1 MQIITRKFN
10 NETYN
15 KLKEQG
21 LSPIMAQIYA
31 QRGINTTK
39 ELDYSLKELLPVN
52 MLKNI
57 MLAVKILEQAI
68 INNQKITIVGDY
80 DCDGAT
86 ATAVAIKSLK
96 MFGAKN
102 VSYFV
107 PDRQKDG
114 YGLSKK
120 IVENLIKKNKP
131 DLIITVD
138 NGITSFEGIEFANEL
153 GIKVLVTDH
162 HLAMEKLPNACC
174 IVNPN
179 QPGDNFGSKNLAGV
193 GVIFYVM
200 LTLKVY
206 LERKEYFKKNN
217 LVVPQMTKLL
227 DLVALGTVADC
238 VVLDKNN
245 RILVNNGL
253 KQMREGNMQLGLK
266 ELFLQSDIYEFSK
279 ITINDLGFKIAP
291 KINACGR
298 LDNMRLGIDCLIET
312 DDFITGRNAQI
323 LTQINDERK
332 QMVNSMKQ
340 QAIEYIE
347 KIDFK
352 NKNHY
357 SICVFNPDWHEGVVG
372 IIASQLKEKYMVPTL
387 VFTKSNNSDIIKA
400 SGRSISQI
408 HLKDSLDLLAQK
420 APNMIVSFGGHA
432 MAAGISIYKKDFEE
446 FSKLFEQIIFQQMQ
460 IKPLNQEIQID
471 GELTNEE
478 LNLEN
483 AFFCKNSIWGQN
495 FPYPTF
501 KGEFEVIEQRILK
514 DLHLKLTLKRDN
526 KIFSAIQ
533 FFAPNLNIEQAKIQ
547 IIYKLDV
554 NEYMGNKNIQ
564 LLIEKILDI
573 PTFENNLSLKF

>member
-21 LSPIMAQIYA
+21 LSPIMAKIYA

-120 IVENLIKKNKP
+120 IVERLNKENKP

-138 NGITSFEGIEFANEL
+138 NGITSFEGVEFANEL
-153 GIKVLVTDH
+153 GIKVLITDH

-483 AFFCKNSIWGQN
+483 AFFCKNSIWGQS
-495 FPYPTF
+495 FPYPAF